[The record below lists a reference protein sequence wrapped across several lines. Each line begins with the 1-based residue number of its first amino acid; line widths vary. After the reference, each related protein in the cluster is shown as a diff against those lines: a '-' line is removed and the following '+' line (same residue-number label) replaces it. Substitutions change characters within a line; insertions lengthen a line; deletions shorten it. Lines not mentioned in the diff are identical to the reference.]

1 MEETD
6 IKTISIEDFKANKHL
21 LDYCEHDVIVVK
33 NENFSGKITE
43 DIRLSDCFLIVYCF
57 EGEAELAPAESKRS
71 LFHSS
76 MPSPVFSFV
85 ATPTA

>member
-1 MEETD
+1 MEEKD
-6 IKTISIEDFKANKHL
+6 IKAISIEDFKTNKHL

-57 EGEAELAPAESKRS
+57 EGEAVLNINNKDYR
-71 LFHSS
+71 LNKDC
-76 MPSPVFSFV
+76 
-85 ATPTA
+85 TAVLLP